1 MNLMGAD
8 ILILAGADI
17 GNLVHADRWY
27 SVVCLCMLVVAIVLW
42 WVPTVGRHALPLA
55 NPPAGQE
62 SQPAGGTTQRPRS
75 LLLFPLHHVRLGG
88 AVGVGV
94 R

>member
-1 MNLMGAD
+1 MNLVGAD

-17 GNLVHADRWY
+17 GNLVHA
-27 SVVCLCMLVVAIVLW
+27 IGLW

-62 SQPAGGTTQRPRS
+62 SQPAGGTTQRP
-75 LLLFPLHHVRLGG
+75 
-88 AVGVGV
+88 
-94 R
+94 